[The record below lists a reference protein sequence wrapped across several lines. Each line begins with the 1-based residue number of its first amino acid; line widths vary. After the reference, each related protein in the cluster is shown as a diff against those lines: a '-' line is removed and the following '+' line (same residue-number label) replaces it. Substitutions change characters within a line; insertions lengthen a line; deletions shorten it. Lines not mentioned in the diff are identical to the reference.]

1 MIMLKIDVAE
11 CFPHLEHAP
20 IVEAIIEIRVRVE
33 SPWEESTLREQ
44 LKAKL
49 PNYPKIISQKEFQH
63 EMKVIAGQPPEQIFK
78 DLGWKGL
85 RFQSADNHCIAQ
97 FNRDGFIFSRLQ
109 PYESWDQFKEEAMR
123 LWNVH
128 AELAQ
133 SLEVQRLGVR
143 FINRITL
150 PAGEVRLDDYLVV
163 PPQPPGG
170 LETQIM
176 GFFHQDNLLVTG
188 YPYVINI
195 VKTVQPPQGTGS
207 DGGGLILDIDV
218 FTTESFER
226 RAGTID
232 KRLAEMRWLKNKVF
246 YNSLTREAVE
256 RLK

>member
-1 MIMLKIDVAE
+1 MLKIDVTE
-11 CFPHLEHAP
+11 LFQHLEHAP
-20 IVEAIIEIRVRVE
+20 IVEAVIEIRTRVE
-33 SPWEESTLREQ
+33 FPWEESALREQ
-44 LKAKL
+44 LKGKL
-49 PNYPKIISQKEFQH
+49 PNYPKIISQKEFRH
-63 EMKVIAGQPPEQIFK
+63 ELKMKTGQPPEQSFH

-85 RFQSADNHCIAQ
+85 RLQSTDDRYIAQ
-97 FNRDGFIFSRLQ
+97 FNREGFIFTRLQ
-109 PYESWDQFKEEAMR
+109 PYQSWDQFKEEAMR
-123 LWNVH
+123 LWNVY
-128 AELAQ
+128 AELAKP
-133 SLEVQRLGVR
+133 LEVQRLGVR

-150 PAGEVRLDDYLVV
+150 PPGEVRLDDYLVG
-163 PPQPPGG
+163 PPQPPGELD
-170 LETQIM
+170 LEIM

-195 VKTVQPPQGTGS
+195 VKTVQPPQGAGS

-218 FTTESFER
+218 FTTEPFER